1 MLAVQIMILGLFL
14 ILIPGLTGAMFW
26 PMCREQNKLIFGWIG
41 GQLLLWA
48 GFECI
53 CVPMVLAQKSF
64 EQVMQSFLLFTMALL
79 LFSAGV
85 GLRRACGRGYGKKSS
100 SSEIR
105 RTVRGKRFSALW
117 GVFFL
122 ILALQLFLLVY
133 LSYEEGDDAYY
144 VAISSISVDADNMYM
159 KQPYTGGATSLD
171 VRHALAPFPVWISV
185 LAKLSGMAAVS
196 VAHVALPLV
205 MLPMAYGLYFLLGER
220 LLKEKRQQLPYFMI
234 LVEILVI
241 FGGYSVYT
249 TENFLLVRSAQGKAV
264 LGNIIIPFLFLL
276 LHMLMEHLEKGDSL
290 GISYWILLLALMVSG
305 CLCSTLGSFLLCML
319 AGIAGICAVF
329 WYKKWKILPPLLGCM
344 VVPAGFA
351 ILYFVL
357 A

>member
-1 MLAVQIMILGLFL
+1 MLAVQMLILGIFL
-14 ILIPGLTGAMFW
+14 ILIPGMTGAMFW
-26 PMCREQNKLIFGWIG
+26 PVCREENKFIFGWIS

-53 CVPMVLAQKSF
+53 CVPMILAQKSF
-64 EQVMQSFLLFTMALL
+64 GQVMQSFMLFTMALL
-79 LFSAGV
+79 LLSAGV
-85 GLRRACGRGYGKKSS
+85 CLRRACGRKA
-100 SSEIR
+100 SSEVR
-105 RTVRGKRFSALW
+105 RTVKGKHFSALW
-117 GVFFL
+117 YVFFL
-122 ILALQLFLLVY
+122 LLALQMFLLVY

-159 KQPYTGGATSLD
+159 KHPYTGGATSLD
-171 VRHALAPFPVWISV
+171 VRHALAPFPIWISV

-205 MLPMAYGLYFLLGER
+205 LLPMAYGLYFLLGER
-220 LLKEKRQQLPYFMI
+220 ILKERRQQLPHFMI

-276 LHMLMEHLEKGDSL
+276 LHMLMEHLEKGGPL
-290 GISYWILLLALMVSG
+290 GAGYWILLLALMTSG

-319 AGIAGICAVF
+319 AGITGICAAVC
-329 WYKKWKILPPLLGCM
+329 YRKWRFLPPLLGCM
-344 VVPAGFA
+344 VIPAGFA
-351 ILYFVL
+351 ILYFAL